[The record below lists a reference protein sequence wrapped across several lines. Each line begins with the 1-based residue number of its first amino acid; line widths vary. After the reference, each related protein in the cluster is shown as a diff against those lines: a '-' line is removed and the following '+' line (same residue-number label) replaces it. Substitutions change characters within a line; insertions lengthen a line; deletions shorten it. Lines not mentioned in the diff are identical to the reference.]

1 MTDLT
6 SSQRLG
12 RRMNHI
18 LVDRSLFAWLHR
30 IVGALAGCACVF
42 SAIVTES
49 VVARYWRTGTWRRGF
64 SAECAIL
71 FAIAAFPFVVS
82 YLFNV
87 DRVSGSIRRTA
98 LFALALALSSIAV
111 DAYTLVAFR
120 GGVSLPL
127 LAILYIGQS
136 AAYVLIGRLVLG
148 DGLQEFR
155 ANA

>member
-6 SSQRLG
+6 PSQRLG
-12 RRMNHI
+12 RRVNYI
-18 LVDRSLFAWLHR
+18 LVDRSVFAWLHR

-49 VVARYWRTGTWRRGF
+49 VIARYWRTGTWRLGF
-64 SAECAIL
+64 SAECAVL

-87 DRVSGSIRRTA
+87 DRVSGSIRRTV
-98 LFALALALSSIAV
+98 LFALILSLSSFAIDACTLAV
-111 DAYTLVAFR
+111 FR
-120 GGVSLPL
+120 NGVSPPL
-127 LAILYIGQS
+127 LVILYIGQS
-136 AAYVLIGRLVLG
+136 VAYVFIGRLALG
-148 DGLQEFR
+148 DRLQEFR